1 MHQDPPLILIASVSL
16 HERRIVESTLKKT
29 GLATVAV
36 DDAEDAGRELSANGA
51 SGVLVIDSGL
61 LEAAHDSQWRQL
73 RTRYPG
79 LGAVVR
85 CLIPRAKRV
94 QRTDGNTLLIHPDD
108 DEGLREAVG
117 VLAAGPNPASSLAL
131 PSPSLERTLVRAL
144 SRTGRAFR
152 RGAAVRFDPP

>member
-1 MHQDPPLILIASVSL
+1 MHQDPPLVLIAGVSL

-29 GLATVAV
+29 GFTTVAV
-36 DDAEDAGRELSANGA
+36 DDAEDAGRELSANGGSA
-51 SGVLVIDSGL
+51 VLVIDSGL

-73 RTRYPG
+73 RTRHPG

-85 CLIPRAKRV
+85 CLIPRAIGV

-117 VLAAGPNPASSLAL
+117 VLAAGPSSARSLATPP
-131 PSPSLERTLVRAL
+131 PS
-144 SRTGRAFR
+144 
-152 RGAAVRFDPP
+152 AAGP